1 VNVVSLP
8 QSMTLAQFA
17 QKYPS
22 AVDVTELAIVNQIE
36 NPNAPIPAGTAVKQV
51 VAGRSPK
58 G

>member
-1 VNVVSLP
+1 LP

-36 NPNAPIPAGTAVKQV
+36 NPNAPIPAGTAVKQI